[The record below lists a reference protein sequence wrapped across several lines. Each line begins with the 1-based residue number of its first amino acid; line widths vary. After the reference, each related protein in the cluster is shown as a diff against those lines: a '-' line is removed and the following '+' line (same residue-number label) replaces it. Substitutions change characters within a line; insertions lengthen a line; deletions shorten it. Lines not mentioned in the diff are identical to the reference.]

1 MKRLIIVIV
10 AAALLAGTAL
20 TGGYLHDAYFT
31 WPSSDAPRVDVVV
44 SAGDRGFGVAKTLAD
59 ADLISSVL
67 MFRLYLRLSGQDDAL
82 QAGTFSLQPGMSY
95 REITTNLTHAETN
108 EIQVTIPE
116 GFTLKQIGER
126 VRAALPHITADEWSA
141 AVGASPAFA
150 TESAA
155 WFVSQTKPA
164 GVDLEGYLFPDTYR
178 FFADASAKDVVTK
191 MVDAMSAKLGA
202 ELSTVA
208 DESGTSKPGAMTPH
222 EVLTLASVIQRE
234 VQSPDDMKDVA
245 DLFLKRLE
253 IGMPLQ
259 ADSTI
264 AYYLGKTSAE
274 MTLDDLKKDEPY
286 NTYTR
291 AGMPPGPIASP
302 GLDAIDAVLHP
313 TANPYLYFLTASD
326 GTVIYA
332 STFDEHIANKQ
343 RYLR

>member
-1 MKRLIIVIV
+1 MARFLIVL
-10 AAALLAGTAL
+10 AAAAILAGTAL

-31 WPSSDAPRVDVVV
+31 WPSKDAAEVSVTVAAGARGGDVI
-44 SAGDRGFGVAKTLAD
+44 D
-59 ADLISSVL
+59 DLKEKGIVTSPL
-67 MFRLYLRLSGQDDAL
+67 LFKLYLKVSGEDAAF
-82 QAGTFSLQPGMSY
+82 QSGTFSLQQGMSF
-95 REITTNLTHAETN
+95 REIMRNLTRAETN

-126 VRAALPHITADEWSA
+126 VRAALPAITEEEWNA
-141 AVGASPAFA
+141 AVGASPEFA

-155 WFVSQTKPA
+155 WFVGQTKPA

-178 FFADASAKDVVTK
+178 FFADATAKDVVTK

-202 ELSTVA
+202 ELATVA
-208 DESGTSKPGAMTPH
+208 DENGMSKPGAMTPH

-234 VQSPDDMKDVA
+234 VQSEADMKDVA

-253 IGMPLQ
+253 MGMPLQ

-274 MTLDDLKKDEPY
+274 MTLDDLKNDEPY

-291 AGMPPGPIASP
+291 AGLPPGPIASP

-313 TANPYLYFLTASD
+313 TPNPYLYFLTTSD
-326 GTVIYA
+326 GTVMYA
-332 STFDEHIANKQ
+332 STFEEHVANKQ